1 MSKIFV
7 VAGTSHEAHYWII
20 NHLGKRYQSDT
31 SATMSDYV
39 YVSSP
44 DTLRGIQDP
53 HGVFVGNWL
62 GRPDIFEIVQALML
76 ASIHVNPALSKIYND
91 LKPKVRPTPKL
102 KAVNGGWINQDMMI
116 KTAAEMLAMEIDK
129 TIMKE
134 LTNVSITNVPAQG

>member
-20 NHLGKRYQSDT
+20 NHLGKRYPSNT
-31 SATMSDYV
+31 SASMSDYV
-39 YVSSP
+39 YVSSA
-44 DTLRGIQDP
+44 DTLKGIRDP

-62 GRPDIFEIVQALML
+62 GRPDILQIVEALMM
-76 ASIHVNPALSKIYND
+76 ASIHVNPALGKIYKD

-116 KTAAEMLAMEIDK
+116 NVAAEMLAMEIDK
-129 TIMKE
+129 TIIE
-134 LTNVSITNVPAQG
+134 EVTNGSNASAQG

>member
-20 NHLGKRYQSDT
+20 NHLGKRYQSNK

-44 DTLRGIQDP
+44 NSLKGVRDP

-62 GRPDIFEIVQALML
+62 GRPDIFEIVEALML
-76 ASIHVNPALSKIYND
+76 ASVHVNPALGKIYDD

-102 KAVNGGWINQDMMI
+102 KPVAGGWINTSIAVQI
-116 KTAAEMLAMEIDK
+116 AAQELAKEIDNH
-129 TIMKE
+129 IVQE
-134 LTNVSITNVPAQG
+134 LSK

>member
-20 NHLGKRYQSDT
+20 NHLGKRYQSNK

-44 DTLRGIQDP
+44 NSLKGVRDP

-62 GRPDIFEIVQALML
+62 GRPDIFEIVEALML
-76 ASIHVNPALSKIYND
+76 ASVHVNPALGKIYDD

-102 KAVNGGWINQDMMI
+102 KPVNGGWINTSIAVQI
-116 KTAAEMLAMEIDK
+116 AAQELAKEIDNH
-129 TIMKE
+129 IVQE
-134 LTNVSITNVPAQG
+134 LSK

>member
-20 NHLGKRYQSDT
+20 NHLGKRYQSNK

-44 DTLRGIQDP
+44 NSLKGVRDP

-62 GRPDIFEIVQALML
+62 GRPDIFEIVEALML
-76 ASIHVNPALSKIYND
+76 ASVHVNPALAKIYKD

-102 KAVNGGWINQDMMI
+102 KPVAGGWINTSIAVQI
-116 KTAAEMLAMEIDK
+116 AAQELAKEIDNH
-129 TIMKE
+129 IVQE
-134 LTNVSITNVPAQG
+134 LSK